1 EEQPE
6 ISEAYG
12 VSAVPYFVFCK
23 DGETVD
29 TLEGANPASLANKGT
44 PEQPRCGFSRK
55 VVDILKQEGVQ
66 FGSFDI
72 LTDNDVREGIKKFS
86 NWPTFPQL
94 YCKGEL
100 LGGCDIVIAMHE
112 SGELKDV
119 FKEHNIPLH
128 GRKDEPVKPESSAEK
143 AGAVAEQMKLTDAQR
158 ARLESL
164 VNSSSVMIFIKG
176 TPEEPKCGF
185 SGKLVHIL
193 KQENVPFSSFDIFSD
208 DEVRQ
213 GLKVLTL

>member
-1 EEQPE
+1 M
-6 ISEAYG
+6 
-12 VSAVPYFVFCK
+12 
-23 DGETVD
+23 
-29 TLEGANPASLANKGT
+29 KGT

-72 LTDNDVREGIKKFS
+72 LTDNDVREGIKFS

-94 YCKGEL
+94 YCKGV
-100 LGGCDIVIAMHE
+100 DVIF
-112 SGELKDV
+112 GELKDV

-164 VNSSSVMIFIKG
+164 VNSSPVMIFIKG

-185 SGKLVHIL
+185 GGKLVHIL